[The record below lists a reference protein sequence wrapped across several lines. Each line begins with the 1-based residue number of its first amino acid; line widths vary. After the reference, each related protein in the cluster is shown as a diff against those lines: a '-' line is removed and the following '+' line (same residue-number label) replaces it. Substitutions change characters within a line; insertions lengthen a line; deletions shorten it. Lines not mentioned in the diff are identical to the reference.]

1 MRDSAKKIHKQSIV
15 VDFLTGTFSED
26 FNEQYVE
33 NLKESGISAIRVTIQ
48 DVESYDMSQVVDEF
62 GKWVR
67 ILKSPVFGTGRQE
80 DRGQEIP
87 EIFR

>member
-33 NLKESGISAIRVTIQ
+33 NLKEGGISAIHVTIPN
-48 DVESYDMSQVVDEF
+48 VES
-62 GKWVR
+62 
-67 ILKSPVFGTGRQE
+67 
-80 DRGQEIP
+80 
-87 EIFR
+87 